1 MDDLLDDFL
10 KPLAEE
16 NKEKCIEWVRQK
28 LDSGEMDI
36 LTLYTEILMPAQ
48 NQLVCWQDETLCI
61 WKEHVRTSI
70 IRTIIEFC
78 YPYVVKERDA
88 KFGGAN
94 GRKVLIGCP
103 SEEYHEIGARMVAD
117 YFTLL
122 GFDVVF
128 VGANT
133 PQKEILDAIKHVKPE
148 YIGISVTNFYNLVAA
163 NRLGEEL
170 ARIRKDNELDFKII
184 VGGNAFRSNPEAKE
198 EIGADALIQT
208 FQELKRFVEGS

>member
-1 MDDLLDDFL
+1 MHGLYDQFMEH
-10 KPLAEE
+10 LAAED
-16 NKEKCIEWVRQK
+16 KEKSLDFVRQK
-28 LDSGEMDI
+28 LDAGEIDI

-103 SEEYHEIGARMVAD
+103 SEEHCL
-117 YFTLL
+117 T
-122 GFDVVF
+122 
-128 VGANT
+128 
-133 PQKEILDAIKHVKPE
+133 
-148 YIGISVTNFYNLVAA
+148 
-163 NRLGEEL
+163 
-170 ARIRKDNELDFKII
+170 
-184 VGGNAFRSNPEAKE
+184 
-198 EIGADALIQT
+198 
-208 FQELKRFVEGS
+208 